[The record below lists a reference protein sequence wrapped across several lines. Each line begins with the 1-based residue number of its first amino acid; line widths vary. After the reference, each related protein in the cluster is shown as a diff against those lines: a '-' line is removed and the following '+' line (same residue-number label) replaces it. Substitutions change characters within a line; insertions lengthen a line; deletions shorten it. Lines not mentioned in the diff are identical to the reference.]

1 MLMNTKI
8 LMEMENS
15 ILFLQMIKINRLEFQ
30 LQKMALKIL

>member
-1 MLMNTKI
+1 MLMNIKI
-8 LMEMENS
+8 LMEMENL